1 MKKRTLLSSLLVSS
15 TLVFTGMSGTAQADE
30 AEEEEG
36 AKTVWGE
43 ILPAETD
50 PDGDGWAN
58 TGFDITWMSQESQD
72 RINELA
78 YEKDF
83 GELSQVEFNEK
94 VAAIYQ
100 KEQQL
105 QAGENN
111 GQTNF
116 PQQGIDAVDMDATK
130 ENMAELA
137 LYSPEKLNDAPL
149 KDTPYNYNFVYDGY
163 EFHFSYD
170 GTYWKWSYAT
180 SKNFT
185 DDELI
190 YLAHNDPEKLNEKPV
205 KAGAYDF
212 HLYDHENKYV
222 YHFSSDG
229 EKWSWSY
236 KKK

>member
-1 MKKRTLLSSLLVSS
+1 MKKRTLLGSLLVSS
-15 TLVFTGMSGTAQADE
+15 TLVFTGMSGTAQADDVD
-30 AEEEEG
+30 EEEG

-43 ILPAETD
+43 ILPPETD

-58 TGFDITWMSQESQD
+58 TGFEIAWMSQEAQD
-72 RINELA
+72 RINDLA

-83 GELSQVEFNEK
+83 GDLSQVEFNEK

-111 GQTNF
+111 GQT
-116 PQQGIDAVDMDATK
+116 DMTQEEVGAKK
-130 ENMAELA
+130 ERLAELA
-137 LYSPEKLNDAPL
+137 LYSPETLNAAPIQDA
-149 KDTPYNYNFVYDGY
+149 PYNYNFFHDGY

-170 GTYWKWSYAT
+170 GTYWKWSYEP

-190 YLAHNDPEKLNEKPV
+190 YLAHNHPEKLNEKPV
-205 KAGAYDF
+205 KPGAYDF
-212 HLYDHENKYV
+212 HLYDHEHKHV

-229 EKWSWSY
+229 ETWSWSY